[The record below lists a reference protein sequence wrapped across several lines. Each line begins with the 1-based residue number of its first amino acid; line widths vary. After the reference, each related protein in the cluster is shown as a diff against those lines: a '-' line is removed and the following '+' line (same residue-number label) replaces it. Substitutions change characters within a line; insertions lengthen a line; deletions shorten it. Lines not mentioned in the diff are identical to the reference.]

1 MRLFYRYN
9 LYNYPIFAVTT
20 PLPSYS
26 PSSSSS
32 AISSNAPV
40 FVLLPSFP
48 FPFPLPDLA
57 AISSPIPLD
66 VWIGEAFARGPR
78 FPFTLTFVV
87 TDDGD
92 FSNINKTN

>member
-32 AISSNAPV
+32 AISSNAPF
-40 FVLLPSFP
+40 FVLSPS

-66 VWIGEAFARGPR
+66 V
-78 FPFTLTFVV
+78 
-87 TDDGD
+87 
-92 FSNINKTN
+92 